1 MSQISKEHFYK
12 FKEIYKKKTGKDIS
26 DQDALESATKLI
38 NLVKAVYRPM
48 TRDDYNKVQK
58 RRAET
63 E

>member
-1 MSQISKEHFYK
+1 MISKEHLDK

-26 DQDALESATKLI
+26 DQDALESAIKLI
-38 NLVKAVYRPM
+38 TLVKAVYRPM
-48 TRDDYNKVQK
+48 TKDDYDKVQK